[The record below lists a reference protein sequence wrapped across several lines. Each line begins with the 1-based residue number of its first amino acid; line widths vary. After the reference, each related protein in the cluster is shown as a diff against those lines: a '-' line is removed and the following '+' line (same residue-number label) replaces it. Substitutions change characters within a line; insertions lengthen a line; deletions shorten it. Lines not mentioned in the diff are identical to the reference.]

1 MDAMSGN
8 NAIMRWLRHL
18 RCSESGSALVES
30 ALIIFLIFI
39 PLLLGAVEFGDIA
52 YKADEMTN
60 AARTAAQYA
69 TATSGAYTDC
79 TGSVPGSSP
88 VTCSTTSGIY
98 ATAQNDAPMAYKSCT
113 SFTVQA
119 ASSCTCSDAT
129 ACTSSS
135 TAGYA
140 CASGRPVI
148 SISVYTSAQ
157 CSPAASVPNLFPTG
171 TKLTLTGFSQQEVTQ

>member
-1 MDAMSGN
+1 MSGN
-8 NAIMRWLRHL
+8 NAMMRWLRHL
-18 RCSESGSALVES
+18 QSSESGSALVES
-30 ALIIFLIFI
+30 ALILFLIFI

-69 TATSGAYTDC
+69 AANSGGYVDC
-79 TGSVPGSSP
+79 KGAVPGSTP
-88 VTCSTTSGIY
+88 VSCSTTSGIY
-98 ATAQNDAPMAYKSCT
+98 VTAQNDAPLAYKSCS

-119 ASSCTCSDAT
+119 ATSCTCSDAT

-140 CASGRPVI
+140 CATGRPVI
-148 SISVYTSAQ
+148 LVSVYTSAQ